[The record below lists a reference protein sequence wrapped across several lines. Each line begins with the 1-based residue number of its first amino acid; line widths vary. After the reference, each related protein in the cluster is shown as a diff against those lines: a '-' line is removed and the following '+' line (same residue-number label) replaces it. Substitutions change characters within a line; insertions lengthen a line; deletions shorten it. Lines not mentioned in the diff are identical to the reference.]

1 MLRFKKNLS
10 VLRKPSLFRTMAIM
24 AFFLMLVQVNRVG
37 GGVLASELS
46 DGYNLSPTMIGLVI
60 GSMFFA
66 AAVVQVPVGLMLDS
80 FGARRTLVGL
90 SVIAVSG
97 MILIGFASGAAE
109 LIIGRILVGIGHGA
123 SITGVYL
130 LAVVWTSPERVS
142 TVAAI
147 TIAVGGALGGILG
160 TAPLAISFEI
170 LGFSDTFVLLAIA
183 SLFSS
188 FLIWKLID
196 EKNSFTDKPNA
207 SEGLAG
213 SLVGFFEVLKDRNLW
228 PIFAMA
234 LCFSFPFATIGG
246 LWASPFLQDL
256 HKLTS
261 VEAGGIILAMAFGVN
276 LGTFL
281 YGPLDRIFNSRKW
294 IVLSGV
300 MTMIISL
307 LILAAMPAASLIL
320 VTILLTLFSV
330 ASPIFVTL
338 AGHARGYVHETRS
351 GRVLATVNFLGVGF
365 IFVVQFLT
373 GSLYEVL
380 LNLDFSTEIIYRIIF
395 LVVAVLLTFGLI
407 FYSFSRDVRPTTIKT
422 KS

>member
-1 MLRFKKNLS
+1 MLFVKRILS
-10 VLRKPSLFRTMAIM
+10 VLTRPSLFRTMAIM
-24 AFFLMLVQVNRVG
+24 VFFLMLVQINRVG
-37 GGVLASELS
+37 GGVLASEITDTYS
-46 DGYNLSPTMIGLVI
+46 LSPTVIGLVI

-66 AAVVQVPVGLMLDS
+66 AALVQVPVGLMLDA

-90 SVIAVSG
+90 SLIAVSG
-97 MILIGFASGAAE
+97 MILISFASGAAE
-109 LIIGRILVGIGHGA
+109 LIVGRILVGVGHGA

-130 LAVVWTSPERVS
+130 VAVVWTSPERVS

-160 TAPLAISFEI
+160 TAPLAISLET
-170 LGFSDTFVLLAIA
+170 LGFSDTFILLAIA

-196 EKNSFTDKPNA
+196 DKKSFTEKPNTG
-207 SEGLAG
+207 EGLAG
-213 SLVGFFEVLKDRNLW
+213 SLVGFFEVIKDRNLW

-256 HKLTS
+256 YKLTS
-261 VEAGGIILAMAFGVN
+261 VEAGGVILVMAFGVN

-281 YGPLDRIFNSRKW
+281 YGPLERIFNSRKW

-300 MTMIISL
+300 MVMIVSL
-307 LILAAMPAASLIL
+307 LILAAMPTASLIL
-320 VTILLTLFSV
+320 VTVLLSLFSL

-373 GSLYEVL
+373 GSLFEVL
-380 LNLDFSTEIIYRIIF
+380 LNFGFSTEIIYRVIF
-395 LVVAVLLTFGLI
+395 LGVAIFLFFGFI
-407 FYSFSRDVRPTTIKT
+407 FYSFSRDLRPTAIETN
-422 KS
+422 S

>member
-1 MLRFKKNLS
+1 
-10 VLRKPSLFRTMAIM
+10 M
-24 AFFLMLVQVNRVG
+24 AFFLMLVQINRVG
-37 GGVLASELS
+37 GGVLASEITDTYS
-46 DGYNLSPTMIGLVI
+46 LSPTVIGLVI

-66 AAVVQVPVGLMLDS
+66 AALVQVPVGLMLDA

-90 SVIAVSG
+90 SLIAVSG
-97 MILIGFASGAAE
+97 MILISFASGAAE
-109 LIIGRILVGIGHGA
+109 LIVGRILVGVGHGA

-130 LAVVWTSPERVS
+130 VAVVWTSPERVS

-147 TIAVGGALGGILG
+147 TIAIGGALGGILG
-160 TAPLAISFEI
+160 TAPLAISLET
-170 LGFSDTFVLLAIA
+170 LGFSDTFILLAVA

-196 EKNSFTDKPNA
+196 DKKSFTEKPNTG
-207 SEGLAG
+207 EGLAG
-213 SLVGFFEVLKDRNLW
+213 SLVGFFEVIKDRNLW

-256 HKLTS
+256 YKLTS
-261 VEAGGIILAMAFGVN
+261 VEAGGVILVMAFGVN

-281 YGPLDRIFNSRKW
+281 YGPLERIFNSRKW

-300 MTMIISL
+300 MVMIVSL
-307 LILAAMPAASLIL
+307 LILAAMPTASLIL
-320 VTILLTLFSV
+320 VTVLLSLFSL

-373 GSLYEVL
+373 GSLFEVL
-380 LNLDFSTEIIYRIIF
+380 LNFGFSTEVIYRVIF
-395 LVVAVLLTFGLI
+395 LGVAIFLFFGFI
-407 FYSFSRDVRPTTIKT
+407 FYSFSRDLRPTAIETN
-422 KS
+422 S

>member
-1 MLRFKKNLS
+1 M
-10 VLRKPSLFRTMAIM
+10 V
-24 AFFLMLVQVNRVG
+24 FFLMLVQINRVG
-37 GGVLASELS
+37 GGVLASEITDTYS
-46 DGYNLSPTMIGLVI
+46 LSPTVIGLVI

-66 AAVVQVPVGLMLDS
+66 AALVQVPVGLMLDA

-90 SVIAVSG
+90 SLIAVSG
-97 MILIGFASGAAE
+97 MILISFASGAAE
-109 LIIGRILVGIGHGA
+109 LIVGRILVGVGHGA

-130 LAVVWTSPERVS
+130 VAVVWTSPERVS

-160 TAPLAISFEI
+160 TAPLAISLET
-170 LGFSDTFVLLAIA
+170 LGFSDTFILLAVA

-196 EKNSFTDKPNA
+196 DKKSFTEKPNTG
-207 SEGLAG
+207 EGLAG
-213 SLVGFFEVLKDRNLW
+213 SLVGFFEVIKDRNLW

-256 HKLTS
+256 YKLTS
-261 VEAGGIILAMAFGVN
+261 VEAGGVILVMAFGVN

-281 YGPLDRIFNSRKW
+281 YGPLERIFNSRKW

-300 MTMIISL
+300 MVMIVSL
-307 LILAAMPAASLIL
+307 LILAAMPTASLIL
-320 VTILLTLFSV
+320 VTVLLSLFSL

-373 GSLYEVL
+373 GSLFEVL
-380 LNLDFSTEIIYRIIF
+380 LNFGFSTEIIYRVIF
-395 LVVAVLLTFGLI
+395 LGVAIFLFFGFI
-407 FYSFSRDVRPTTIKT
+407 FYSFSRDLRPTAIETN
-422 KS
+422 S

>member
-1 MLRFKKNLS
+1 
-10 VLRKPSLFRTMAIM
+10 
-24 AFFLMLVQVNRVG
+24 
-37 GGVLASELS
+37 
-46 DGYNLSPTMIGLVI
+46 
-60 GSMFFA
+60 
-66 AAVVQVPVGLMLDS
+66 
-80 FGARRTLVGL
+80 
-90 SVIAVSG
+90 
-97 MILIGFASGAAE
+97 
-109 LIIGRILVGIGHGA
+109 
-123 SITGVYL
+123 
-130 LAVVWTSPERVS
+130 
-142 TVAAI
+142 
-147 TIAVGGALGGILG
+147 
-160 TAPLAISFEI
+160 
-170 LGFSDTFVLLAIA
+170 
-183 SLFSS
+183 
-188 FLIWKLID
+188 
-196 EKNSFTDKPNA
+196 
-207 SEGLAG
+207 
-213 SLVGFFEVLKDRNLW
+213 
-228 PIFAMA
+228 MA

-373 GSLYEVL
+373 GSLFEVL
-380 LNLDFSTEIIYRIIF
+380 LNLGFSTEIIYRIIF

-407 FYSFSRDVRPTTIKT
+407 FYSFSRDVRPTTMET

>member
-1 MLRFKKNLS
+1 MLRLKKNLS
-10 VLRKPSLFRTMAIM
+10 VLRKPSLLRTMAIM

-66 AAVVQVPVGLMLDS
+66 AAVDQEPVGLMLDS

-160 TAPLAISFEI
+160 TAPLAISFET

-234 LCFSFPFATIGG
+234 LCFSFPFATVGG

-300 MTMIISL
+300 MTVIISL
-307 LILAAMPAASLIL
+307 LIL

-373 GSLYEVL
+373 GSLFEVF
-380 LNLDFSTEIIYRIIF
+380 LNLGFSTKIIYRIIF

-407 FYSFSRDVRPTTIKT
+407 FYSFSRDVRPTTIET

>member
-1 MLRFKKNLS
+1 MLRVKKILS
-10 VLRKPSLFRTMAIM
+10 ALRKPSLFRTMAIM
-24 AFFLMLVQVNRVG
+24 SFFLMLVQVNRVG

-46 DGYNLSPTMIGLVI
+46 DTYSLSPTVIGLVI

-66 AAVVQVPVGLMLDS
+66 AALVQVPVGLMLDS

-97 MILIGFASGAAE
+97 MILISFASGAAE
-109 LIIGRILVGIGHGA
+109 LIFGRILIGIGHGA

-160 TAPLAISFEI
+160 TAPLAISFENF
-170 LGFSDTFVLLAIA
+170 GFSNTFIFLAIA

-188 FLIWKLID
+188 SLIWKLID
-196 EKNSFTDKPNA
+196 DKKSFTDRLNA
-207 SEGLAG
+207 GEGLAG
-213 SLVGFFEVLKDRNLW
+213 SLVGFFEVIKDRNLW
-228 PIFAMA
+228 PIFGMA

-246 LWASPFLQDL
+246 LWVSPFLQDL

-294 IVLSGV
+294 IVSSGV
-300 MTMIISL
+300 IIMIISL
-307 LILAAMPAASLIL
+307 LILAAVPAASLIL
-320 VTILLTLFSV
+320 VTILLSLFSV

-338 AGHARGYVHETRS
+338 AGHARGYVHDTLS

-373 GSLYEVL
+373 GSLFEVL
-380 LNLDFSTEIIYRIIF
+380 LNLGFSTETIYRIIF
-395 LVVAVLLTFGLI
+395 LVVAILLTFGLI
-407 FYSFSRDVRPTTIKT
+407 FYSFSRDVRPTTIET